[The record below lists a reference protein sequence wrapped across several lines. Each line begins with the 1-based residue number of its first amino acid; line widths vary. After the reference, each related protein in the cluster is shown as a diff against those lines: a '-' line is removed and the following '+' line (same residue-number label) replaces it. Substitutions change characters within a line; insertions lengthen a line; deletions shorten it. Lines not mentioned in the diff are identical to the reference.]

1 MPLGAR
7 SPASPPCSAASGWP
21 FARSAALSAGPTPLR
36 PGAAAARERMAEADR
51 RPAGPSGEPAE
62 QAAAAGAPEPETP
75 PPPAL
80 RWLPGDLSPR
90 GRSQSDLSSSSSRGR
105 PLRVHIS
112 GSVDGLDKA
121 SLANSDGPTAGSQT
135 PPFKRK
141 GKLSTIGKI
150 FKPWKWRKKK
160 TSDKFRE
167 TSAVLERKISTRQS
181 REELIRRGV
190 LKELPDQD
198 GDVTVNF
205 ENSNGHMIPI
215 GEESTREENVVKP
228 EEGNGSVSEKTP
240 PLEEKAEDKKEIT
253 ENHPET
259 PAAPAP
265 PPPAPAKPKPKPK
278 PKKTPVPPKGAAAG
292 ASHKGDD
299 VPPIKKNTKAPGK
312 QAPVPPPKPTSRNAT
327 REAAGSSHS
336 KKTSGPKASTSP
348 STSSTSS
355 RPKASKEI
363 VSSKTGTVGTTKGKK
378 KTGKQP
384 ASRPSSDTAT
394 PGTSDLKGDP
404 SETRAESLTP
414 EQTVP
419 GTEEQTTGKSKS
431 MVPPPPVAPP
441 PSPPA
446 PSLPPEDQ
454 CVTPSDT
461 PVVLVS
467 NGADL
472 PASAIDPSQLP
483 WTEEPANKAI
493 LHSGTGLSVNKE
505 NAKCFTTKD
514 ELGKAAPQLLIPGL
528 MEQPSESFS
537 ALEDEGQREYQAN
550 DSDSDGPILYT
561 DDDEEEDEDEDGSG
575 ESALA
580 SKIRRR
586 DTLAIKLG
594 NRPSKKELEDKNILQ
609 RTSEEERQEI
619 RQQIGT
625 KLVRRLSQ
633 RPTTEELE
641 QRNILKQKNEE
652 EEQEAK
658 MELKRRLSR
667 KLSLRPTVAELQAR
681 RILRFNEYVEV
692 TDSPD
697 YDRRAD
703 KPWARLTPADKAAI
717 RKELNEFKSTEME
730 VHEESRQFTRFHR
743 P

>member
-1 MPLGAR
+1 MAETGR
-7 SPASPPCSAASGWP
+7 SPAEPP
-21 FARSAALSAGPTPLR
+21 
-36 PGAAAARERMAEADR
+36 
-51 RPAGPSGEPAE
+51 GEPAE
-62 QAAAAGAPEPETP
+62 QVAAKTSQPEVCAPPRAP
-75 PPPAL
+75 
-80 RWLPGDLSPR
+80 RRQPGDPSPR
-90 GRSQSDLSSSSSRGR
+90 GRSQSDLSSCSSRGR

-121 SLANSDGPTAGSQT
+121 SLANSDGPAAGSQT

-141 GKLSTIGKI
+141 GKLSSIGKI

-215 GEESTREENVVKP
+215 GEESTREETVVKS
-228 EEGNGSVSEKTP
+228 EESNVSVAEKAP
-240 PLEEKAEDKKEIT
+240 PVEEKAEDKK
-253 ENHPET
+253 
-259 PAAPAP
+259 
-265 PPPAPAKPKPKPK
+265 
-278 PKKTPVPPKGAAAG
+278 
-292 ASHKGDD
+292 
-299 VPPIKKNTKAPGK
+299 
-312 QAPVPPPKPTSRNAT
+312 
-327 REAAGSSHS
+327 AGSSHS
-336 KKTSGPKASTSP
+336 KKTTGCKASASPSTP
-348 STSSTSS
+348 STSSCLRT
-355 RPKASKEI
+355 SKET
-363 VSSKTGTVGTTKGKK
+363 VASKTGTVGVAKGKK
-378 KTGKQP
+378 KTGKRP
-384 ASRPSSDTAT
+384 TARPSPDATTA
-394 PGTSDLKGDP
+394 GTSDLKGEP
-404 SETRAESLTP
+404 PETKVESVKA
-414 EQTVP
+414 EQTGP
-419 GTEEQTTGKSKS
+419 GTEEPSTGKAKS
-431 MVPPPPVAPP
+431 AVPPPPGAPP
-441 PSPPA
+441 PAPPA
-446 PSLPPEDQ
+446 PPLVEEQ
-454 CVTPSDT
+454 CLFASDT

-467 NGADL
+467 DGDDL
-472 PASAIDPSQLP
+472 PVPALDPSQLL
-483 WTEEPANKAI
+483 WTEEPANGSPV
-493 LHSGTGLSVNKE
+493 HSGTGLSVSRE
-505 NAKCFTTKD
+505 NAKCVTTKN
-514 ELGKAAPQLLIPGL
+514 ELGRAQLLAPGL
-528 MEQPSESFS
+528 LGEASESP
-537 ALEDEGQREYQAN
+537 EDEGQREYRAN
-550 DSDSDGPILYT
+550 DSDSDGPVLYT
-561 DDDEEEDEDEDGSG
+561 DDDDEEDEDEGGSG

-609 RTSEEERQEI
+609 QTSEEERQEI

>member
-1 MPLGAR
+1 MIAG
-7 SPASPPCSAASGWP
+7 
-21 FARSAALSAGPTPLR
+21 AGPATR
-36 PGAAAARERMAEADR
+36 DMGQT
-51 RPAGPSGEPAE
+51 SVS
-62 QAAAAGAPEPETP
+62 T
-75 PPPAL
+75 
-80 RWLPGDLSPR
+80 LSPQP
-90 GRSQSDLSSSSSRGR
+90 S
-105 PLRVHIS
+105 
-112 GSVDGLDKA
+112 SVDGLDKA
-121 SLANSDGPTAGSQT
+121 SIANSDGPTAGSQT

-215 GEESTREENVVKP
+215 GEESTREENVVIS
-228 EEGNGSVSEKTP
+228 EEGNGSVAEKAT
-240 PLEEKAEDKKEIT
+240 PLEEKAEDKK
-253 ENHPET
+253 
-259 PAAPAP
+259 
-265 PPPAPAKPKPKPK
+265 
-278 PKKTPVPPKGAAAG
+278 
-292 ASHKGDD
+292 
-299 VPPIKKNTKAPGK
+299 
-312 QAPVPPPKPTSRNAT
+312 
-327 REAAGSSHS
+327 AGSSHS
-336 KKTSGPKASTSP
+336 RKTTGSKASASP

-355 RPKASKEI
+355 RPKASKEA
-363 VSSKTGTVGTTKGKK
+363 VSSKTGTVGITKGKK

-384 ASRPSSDTAT
+384 TSRLSSEAT
-394 PGTSDLKGDP
+394 TSGTSDLKGEP
-404 SETRAESLTP
+404 SETRVESLTP

-419 GTEEQTTGKSKS
+419 GAEEQTTGKPKS
-431 MVPPPPVAPP
+431 SVPPPPVTPAPP
-441 PSPPA
+441 TPA
-446 PSLPPEDQ
+446 PSLPLEEQ
-454 CVTPSDT
+454 STVASDT
-461 PVVLVS
+461 PVVLIS

-472 PASAIDPSQLP
+472 PALDPGQLL
-483 WTEEPANKAI
+483 WTEEATDRTTV
-493 LHSGTGLSVNKE
+493 HSGTGISISRE
-505 NAKCFTTKD
+505 NGKCFATKD
-514 ELGKAAPQLLIPGL
+514 ELGKAAPRLLTPGL
-528 MEQPSESFS
+528 MGESS
-537 ALEDEGQREYQAN
+537 EDEGQREYQAN

-561 DDDEEEDEDEDGSG
+561 DDDDDEEDEDEDGSG

-609 RTSEEERQEI
+609 CTSEEERQEI

>member
-1 MPLGAR
+1 MGQTSVSTLP
-7 SPASPPCSAASGWP
+7 
-21 FARSAALSAGPTPLR
+21 
-36 PGAAAARERMAEADR
+36 E
-51 RPAGPSGEPAE
+51 PAG
-62 QAAAAGAPEPETP
+62 
-75 PPPAL
+75 
-80 RWLPGDLSPR
+80 
-90 GRSQSDLSSSSSRGR
+90 
-105 PLRVHIS
+105 
-112 GSVDGLDKA
+112 VDGLDKA
-121 SLANSDGPTAGSQT
+121 SIANSDGPAPGSQT

-190 LKELPDQD
+190 LKEMPEQD

-205 ENSNGHMIPI
+205 ETSNGHTIAISEETIP
-215 GEESTREENVVKP
+215 EENIVKAS
-228 EEGNGSVSEKTP
+228 GDNSTLSEKESA
-240 PLEEKAEDKKEIT
+240 LEGKKEDQ
-253 ENHPET
+253 
-259 PAAPAP
+259 
-265 PPPAPAKPKPKPK
+265 K
-278 PKKTPVPPKGAAAG
+278 
-292 ASHKGDD
+292 AS
-299 VPPIKKNTKAPGK
+299 
-312 QAPVPPPKPTSRNAT
+312 
-327 REAAGSSHS
+327 SSHA
-336 KKTSGPKASTSP
+336 KKPPVSQSSSSP
-348 STSSTSS
+348 SPLSTSSH
-355 RPKASKEI
+355 PKASKET
-363 VSSKTGTVGTTKGKK
+363 SSKSGTSGTPRGKK
-378 KTGKQP
+378 KPGKQSAP
-384 ASRPSSDTAT
+384 RTAPDGASSSPSGAAANRLEVKAEK
-394 PGTSDLKGDP
+394 PEPEETSIVI
-404 SETRAESLTP
+404 SETEDID
-414 EQTVP
+414 Q
-419 GTEEQTTGKSKS
+419 QSKLV
-431 MVPPPPVAPP
+431 VPPPPTAAPP
-441 PSPPA
+441 PPP
-446 PSLPPEDQ
+446 PPPPFPAAATQ
-454 CVTPSDT
+454 SSVSDT
-461 PVVLVS
+461 QAASDSCRAGPSIAGSDYKPLLQTEHGTDENLSSTARDNSSDARGEDTESLATREDEEEEAS
-467 NGADL
+467 NQTHAEPGEE
-472 PASAIDPSQLP
+472 AS
-483 WTEEPANKAI
+483 E
-493 LHSGTGLSVNKE
+493 
-505 NAKCFTTKD
+505 
-514 ELGKAAPQLLIPGL
+514 AAATP
-528 MEQPSESFS
+528 ESESS
-537 ALEDEGQREYQAN
+537 RESHCS

-561 DDDEEEDEDEDGSG
+561 DDDDDDDDDNGSA
-575 ESALA
+575 ESSLA

-619 RQQIGT
+619 RHQIGT

-658 MELKRRLSR
+658 REIKRKLSR

>member
-1 MPLGAR
+1 MGQT
-7 SPASPPCSAASGWP
+7 SVS
-21 FARSAALSAGPTPLR
+21 ALSPQP
-36 PGAAAARERMAEADR
+36 
-51 RPAGPSGEPAE
+51 
-62 QAAAAGAPEPETP
+62 
-75 PPPAL
+75 
-80 RWLPGDLSPR
+80 
-90 GRSQSDLSSSSSRGR
+90 
-105 PLRVHIS
+105 

-121 SLANSDGPTAGSQT
+121 SIANPDAPPAGSQT

-181 REELIRRGV
+181 REELIRRGL

-205 ENSNGHMIPI
+205 ENSNGHMIHI
-215 GEESTREENVVKP
+215 GEESTQEENVGKP
-228 EEGNGSVSEKTP
+228 EEGDGSMSEKTP
-240 PLEEKAEDKKEIT
+240 PREEKAEE
-253 ENHPET
+253 
-259 PAAPAP
+259 
-265 PPPAPAKPKPKPK
+265 
-278 PKKTPVPPKGAAAG
+278 KT
-292 ASHKGDD
+292 
-299 VPPIKKNTKAPGK
+299 
-312 QAPVPPPKPTSRNAT
+312 
-327 REAAGSSHS
+327 AGSSHQ
-336 KKTSGPKASTSP
+336 KKTTGSKASASA
-348 STSSTSS
+348 SASSTSA
-355 RPKASKEI
+355 RPKVSKE
-363 VSSKTGTVGTTKGKK
+363 SAASKTGIMGTTRGKK
-378 KTGKQP
+378 KIGKQTA
-384 ASRPSSDTAT
+384 ASRLSSDTAT
-394 PGTSDLKGDP
+394 AETSSLKGEP
-404 SETRAESLTP
+404 SDTGLESLKQETAA
-414 EQTVP
+414 
-419 GTEEQTTGKSKS
+419 GAEEQATGKSKAT
-431 MVPPPPVAPP
+431 VLPPPVAPL
-441 PSPPA
+441 PSPSALPLPLEDEGIVA
-446 PSLPPEDQ
+446 LDPSMVLIS
-454 CVTPSDT
+454 VGHTM
-461 PVVLVS
+461 PV
-467 NGADL
+467 
-472 PASAIDPSQLP
+472 SALDPSQLL
-483 WTEEPANKAI
+483 WTEEQTDRTT
-493 LHSGTGLSVNKE
+493 LYSSTDLTGSRE
-505 NAKCFTTKD
+505 HAQCFATKD
-514 ELGKAAPQLLIPGL
+514 ELGKAGQTGDS
-528 MEQPSESFS
+528 SESFS
-537 ALEDEGQREYQAN
+537 APEDETPREYQSN

-561 DDDEEEDEDEDGSG
+561 DDDEEEDDDDDGSG

-641 QRNILKQKNEE
+641 QRNILRQKNEE

-692 TDSPD
+692 TESPD

-730 VHEESRQFTRFHR
+730 VHEASRQFTRFHR

>member
-1 MPLGAR
+1 
-7 SPASPPCSAASGWP
+7 
-21 FARSAALSAGPTPLR
+21 
-36 PGAAAARERMAEADR
+36 MAEAGR
-51 RPAGPSGEPAE
+51 RSAEPPGGPAG
-62 QAAAAGAPEPETP
+62 QAVTEAPEPQEP
-75 PPPAL
+75 APPPATAL
-80 RWLPGDLSPR
+80 RRLPGDPSPR
-90 GRSQSDLSSSSSRGR
+90 GRSQSDLSSCSSRGR

-121 SLANSDGPTAGSQT
+121 SVANSDGPTAGSQT

-167 TSAVLERKISTRQS
+167 TSA
-181 REELIRRGV
+181 
-190 LKELPDQD
+190 
-198 GDVTVNF
+198 
-205 ENSNGHMIPI
+205 
-215 GEESTREENVVKP
+215 
-228 EEGNGSVSEKTP
+228 
-240 PLEEKAEDKKEIT
+240 
-253 ENHPET
+253 
-259 PAAPAP
+259 
-265 PPPAPAKPKPKPK
+265 
-278 PKKTPVPPKGAAAG
+278 
-292 ASHKGDD
+292 
-299 VPPIKKNTKAPGK
+299 
-312 QAPVPPPKPTSRNAT
+312 
-327 REAAGSSHS
+327 AGSSHS
-336 KKTSGPKASTSP
+336 KKTTGSKASASP

-355 RPKASKEI
+355 RPKASKETL
-363 VSSKTGTVGTTKGKK
+363 SSKTGTVGITKGKK

-384 ASRPSSDTAT
+384 ASRPSLDAT
-394 PGTSDLKGDP
+394 TSGTSDLKGEP
-404 SETRAESLTP
+404 SETKVESLKP

-419 GTEEQTTGKSKS
+419 GTDEQTTGKSKS
-431 MVPPPPVAPP
+431 AVPPPPVASPP
-441 PSPPA
+441 PPPT
-446 PSLPPEDQ
+446 PPLPHEEQ
-454 CVTPSDT
+454 CAFASDT

-472 PASAIDPSQLP
+472 PIPALGPSQLL
-483 WTEEPANKAI
+483 WTEEPTNRTTV
-493 LHSGTGLSVNKE
+493 LSGAGLSVSRG
-505 NAKCFTTKD
+505 NAKRFTTKD
-514 ELGKAAPQLLIPGL
+514 EPGKVAAQLLTPGL
-528 MEQPSESFS
+528 TGESSESFS
-537 ALEDEGQREYQAN
+537 APEDEGQREAQAN
-550 DSDSDGPILYT
+550 DSDSDGPVLYT
-561 DDDEEEDEDEDGSG
+561 DDDDDEEEEEDGSG

-730 VHEESRQFTRFHR
+730 VHEESRQFTRSLNHSKGLCSGFFLSLIFWAR
-743 P
+743 RQGLESFILLLKRLS

>member
-1 MPLGAR
+1 MGQTSVSTLP
-7 SPASPPCSAASGWP
+7 
-21 FARSAALSAGPTPLR
+21 
-36 PGAAAARERMAEADR
+36 E
-51 RPAGPSGEPAE
+51 PAG
-62 QAAAAGAPEPETP
+62 
-75 PPPAL
+75 
-80 RWLPGDLSPR
+80 
-90 GRSQSDLSSSSSRGR
+90 
-105 PLRVHIS
+105 
-112 GSVDGLDKA
+112 VDGLDKA
-121 SLANSDGPTAGSQT
+121 SIANSDGPAPGSQT

-190 LKELPDQD
+190 LKEMPEQD

-205 ENSNGHMIPI
+205 ETSNGHTIAI
-215 GEESTREENVVKP
+215 GEETIQEESVVKAS
-228 EEGNGSVSEKTP
+228 GDNGTLSEKASA
-240 PLEEKAEDKKEIT
+240 LEGKKEDQ
-253 ENHPET
+253 
-259 PAAPAP
+259 
-265 PPPAPAKPKPKPK
+265 K
-278 PKKTPVPPKGAAAG
+278 
-292 ASHKGDD
+292 AS
-299 VPPIKKNTKAPGK
+299 
-312 QAPVPPPKPTSRNAT
+312 
-327 REAAGSSHS
+327 SSHAKKPPVS
-336 KKTSGPKASTSP
+336 KSSSSP
-348 STSSTSS
+348 SPSSISS
-355 RPKASKEI
+355 HPKASKET
-363 VSSKTGTVGTTKGKK
+363 SSKSGTSGTPRGKK
-378 KTGKQP
+378 KPGKQSAP
-384 ASRPSSDTAT
+384 RTAPDGAASSPSGATANRLEAKAEK
-394 PGTSDLKGDP
+394 PEPEQPSIVI
-404 SETRAESLTP
+404 SETEDTDQP
-414 EQTVP
+414 
-419 GTEEQTTGKSKS
+419 SKLV
-431 MVPPPPVAPP
+431 VPPPPSAAPP
-441 PSPPA
+441 PPP
-446 PSLPPEDQ
+446 LPPPFPAAAGQPAVSSDAQDVSDSCVAGLAVPGSDTKPVLQTDDGTDESLSSMALDSGPDASGEDTKSLATKEDQ
-454 CVTPSDT
+454 EAEAADQAHSEPVEEASDT
-461 PVVLVS
+461 
-467 NGADL
+467 
-472 PASAIDPSQLP
+472 
-483 WTEEPANKAI
+483 
-493 LHSGTGLSVNKE
+493 
-505 NAKCFTTKD
+505 
-514 ELGKAAPQLLIPGL
+514 AAPP
-528 MEQPSESFS
+528 ESESS
-537 ALEDEGQREYQAN
+537 RESHSS

-561 DDDEEEDEDEDGSG
+561 DDDDDDDDDNASA
-575 ESALA
+575 ESSLA

-619 RQQIGT
+619 RHQIGT

-658 MELKRRLSR
+658 REIKRRLSR

>member
-1 MPLGAR
+1 MGQT
-7 SPASPPCSAASGWP
+7 SVS
-21 FARSAALSAGPTPLR
+21 T
-36 PGAAAARERMAEADR
+36 
-51 RPAGPSGEPAE
+51 
-62 QAAAAGAPEPETP
+62 
-75 PPPAL
+75 
-80 RWLPGDLSPR
+80 LSP
-90 GRSQSDLSSSSSRGR
+90 Q
-105 PLRVHIS
+105 P

-121 SLANSDGPTAGSQT
+121 SVANSDGPPAGSQT

-167 TSAVLERKISTRQS
+167 TSAVLERKISTRSS
-181 REELIRRGV
+181 REELIRRGL

-205 ENSNGHMIPI
+205 ENSNGHMIHI
-215 GEESTREENVVKP
+215 GEESTQEENLGKS
-228 EEGNGSVSEKTP
+228 EEGDGSVSEKTP
-240 PLEEKAEDKKEIT
+240 PREEKAEDKT
-253 ENHPET
+253 AGSSH
-259 PAAPAP
+259 
-265 PPPAPAKPKPKPK
+265 
-278 PKKTPVPPKGAAAG
+278 PKKTTGSKASASASASSTSSCPKVSKESVPSKTVIMGTTRGKKKIGKQTAASRLSSDTTTAETSSLKEEPSDTGLESLKQEAAAG
-292 ASHKGDD
+292 A
-299 VPPIKKNTKAPGK
+299 
-312 QAPVPPPKPTSRNAT
+312 
-327 REAAGSSHS
+327 
-336 KKTSGPKASTSP
+336 
-348 STSSTSS
+348 
-355 RPKASKEI
+355 
-363 VSSKTGTVGTTKGKK
+363 
-378 KTGKQP
+378 
-384 ASRPSSDTAT
+384 
-394 PGTSDLKGDP
+394 
-404 SETRAESLTP
+404 
-414 EQTVP
+414 
-419 GTEEQTTGKSKS
+419 EEQATGKSKATIL
-431 MVPPPPVAPP
+431 PHPVAPL
-441 PSPPA
+441 PSPSA
-446 PSLPPEDQ
+446 LPLPLEDQ
-454 CVTPSDT
+454 GIVALDT

-467 NGADL
+467 GVHTL
-472 PASAIDPSQLP
+472 PVSALDPSQFL
-483 WTEEPANKAI
+483 WTEEQTSRTTPYSSADLTSSREHAQ
-493 LHSGTGLSVNKE
+493 
-505 NAKCFTTKD
+505 CFATKD
-514 ELGKAAPQLLIPGL
+514 ELGKAGPQLLTPG
-528 MEQPSESFS
+528 QTGDSSESFS
-537 ALEDEGQREYQAN
+537 APEDETPREYQSN

-561 DDDEEEDEDEDGSG
+561 DDDEEEDDEDEDDDGSG

-667 KLSLRPTVAELQAR
+667 KLSLRPSVAELQAR

>member
-1 MPLGAR
+1 
-7 SPASPPCSAASGWP
+7 
-21 FARSAALSAGPTPLR
+21 
-36 PGAAAARERMAEADR
+36 
-51 RPAGPSGEPAE
+51 
-62 QAAAAGAPEPETP
+62 
-75 PPPAL
+75 
-80 RWLPGDLSPR
+80 
-90 GRSQSDLSSSSSRGR
+90 
-105 PLRVHIS
+105 
-112 GSVDGLDKA
+112 VDGLDKA
-121 SLANSDGPTAGSQT
+121 SIANSDGPTAGSQT

-215 GEESTREENVVKP
+215 GEESTREENVVRS
-228 EEGNGSVSEKTP
+228 EEGNGSVAEKGP
-240 PLEEKAEDKKEIT
+240 PLEEKAEDKKENT
-253 ENHPET
+253 ENHSET
-259 PAAPAP
+259 PATPAP
-265 PPPAPAKPKPKPK
+265 PPPALPKPKPKPK
-278 PKKTPVPPKGAAAG
+278 PKKTPAPPKGAAAG
-292 ASHKGDD
+292 ASPKGDE

-312 QAPVPPPKPTSRNAT
+312 QVPVPPPKPASRNAT

-336 KKTSGPKASTSP
+336 RKTTGSKASASP

-355 RPKASKEI
+355 RPKASKET
-363 VSSKTGTVGTTKGKK
+363 VSSKTGTVGITKGKK

-384 ASRPSSDTAT
+384 TSRLSSEAT
-394 PGTSDLKGDP
+394 TSGTSDLKGEP
-404 SETRAESLTP
+404 SEARVESLTP

-419 GTEEQTTGKSKS
+419 GAEEQTTGKPKS
-431 MVPPPPVAPP
+431 AVPPPPVTPAPP
-441 PSPPA
+441 TPA
-446 PSLPPEDQ
+446 PSLPLEEQ
-454 CVTPSDT
+454 SAVASDT
-461 PVVLVS
+461 PVVLIS

-472 PASAIDPSQLP
+472 PALDPGQLL
-483 WTEEPANKAI
+483 WTEEATDRSTV
-493 LHSGTGLSVNKE
+493 HSGTGISISRE
-505 NAKCFTTKD
+505 NGKCFTTKD
-514 ELGKAAPQLLIPGL
+514 ELGKAAPRLLTPGL
-528 MEQPSESFS
+528 MGESS
-537 ALEDEGQREYQAN
+537 EDEGQREYQAN

-561 DDDEEEDEDEDGSG
+561 DDDDDEDEDEDGSG

-609 RTSEEERQEI
+609 CTSEEERQEI

-625 KLVRRLSQ
+625 KLVRKTCHHEAVNGLLNY
-633 RPTTEELE
+633 PFFF
-641 QRNILKQKNEE
+641 ILLQ
-652 EEQEAK
+652 
-658 MELKRRLSR
+658 
-667 KLSLRPTVAELQAR
+667 LSLRPTVAELQAR

-703 KPWARLTPADKAAI
+703 KPWARLTPADKA
-717 RKELNEFKSTEME
+717 
-730 VHEESRQFTRFHR
+730 
-743 P
+743 

>member
-1 MPLGAR
+1 
-7 SPASPPCSAASGWP
+7 
-21 FARSAALSAGPTPLR
+21 
-36 PGAAAARERMAEADR
+36 
-51 RPAGPSGEPAE
+51 
-62 QAAAAGAPEPETP
+62 
-75 PPPAL
+75 
-80 RWLPGDLSPR
+80 
-90 GRSQSDLSSSSSRGR
+90 
-105 PLRVHIS
+105 
-112 GSVDGLDKA
+112 DGLDKA
-121 SLANSDGPTAGSQT
+121 SIANSDGPAPGSQT

-190 LKELPDQD
+190 LKEMPEQD
-198 GDVTVNF
+198 GDVTVSF
-205 ENSNGHMIPI
+205 ETSNGHTIAI
-215 GEESTREENVVKP
+215 GEETIQEENVVKAS
-228 EEGNGSVSEKTP
+228 GDNDTLSEKASALEGKKEDQKESTIDHCPEIPASHAP
-240 PLEEKAEDKKEIT
+240 PL
-253 ENHPET
+253 
-259 PAAPAP
+259 
-265 PPPAPAKPKPKPK
+265 PKPKPK
-278 PKKTPVPPKGAAAG
+278 SKKAPLPPKNAIAASATT
-292 ASHKGDD
+292 SHKSNEA
-299 VPPIKKNTKAPGK
+299 PHAKKKGKAPAK
-312 QAPVPPPKPTSRNAT
+312 QPPLPPPKPTSHSAN
-327 REAAGSSHS
+327 REAASSSHAKKPPVS
-336 KKTSGPKASTSP
+336 KSSSSP
-348 STSSTSS
+348 SPSSASS
-355 RPKASKEI
+355 HPKASKETP
-363 VSSKTGTVGTTKGKK
+363 SKLGTSGTPRGKK
-378 KTGKQP
+378 KPGKQSAP
-384 ASRPSSDTAT
+384 RTAPDGAASSPSGATANR
-394 PGTSDLKGDP
+394 LEAK
-404 SETRAESLTP
+404 AEKHEP
-414 EQTVP
+414 EQPSIVISEMEDADQP
-419 GTEEQTTGKSKS
+419 SKLV
-431 MVPPPPVAPP
+431 VPPPPTAAPP
-441 PSPPA
+441 PPP
-446 PSLPPEDQ
+446 LPPPFAAAAGQLAVSSDAQDVSDGCAAVPAGTGSDTKPLLQAERGTDESLSSTTLDSGPDAGGEDTESLATKEDQ
-454 CVTPSDT
+454 EAEAPGQARSELVEEASDA
-461 PVVLVS
+461 
-467 NGADL
+467 G
-472 PASAIDPSQLP
+472 
-483 WTEEPANKAI
+483 
-493 LHSGTGLSVNKE
+493 
-505 NAKCFTTKD
+505 
-514 ELGKAAPQLLIPGL
+514 AAP
-528 MEQPSESFS
+528 ESESS
-537 ALEDEGQREYQAN
+537 RESHSS

-561 DDDEEEDEDEDGSG
+561 DDDEDDDDDDNA
-575 ESALA
+575 SAENSLA

-619 RQQIGT
+619 RHQIGT

-658 MELKRRLSR
+658 REIKRRLSR

>member
-1 MPLGAR
+1 
-7 SPASPPCSAASGWP
+7 
-21 FARSAALSAGPTPLR
+21 
-36 PGAAAARERMAEADR
+36 MAEASESPEMSPDQ
-51 RPAGPSGEPAE
+51 PAGQEAV
-62 QAAAAGAPEPETP
+62 AAVDLDPEPEAPGP
-75 PPPAL
+75 PAPAL
-80 RWLPGDLSPR
+80 RWLPGDPSPR
-90 GRSQSDLSSSSSRGR
+90 GRSQSDLSSASSRGR

-121 SLANSDGPTAGSQT
+121 SIANSDGPPAGSQT

-181 REELIRRGV
+181 REELIRRGL

-205 ENSNGHMIPI
+205 ENSNGHMIHI
-215 GEESTREENVVKP
+215 GEESTQEENVGKP
-228 EEGNGSVSEKTP
+228 EEGNGSVCEKTP
-240 PLEEKAEDKKEIT
+240 PREEKAEDKK
-253 ENHPET
+253 
-259 PAAPAP
+259 
-265 PPPAPAKPKPKPK
+265 
-278 PKKTPVPPKGAAAG
+278 V
-292 ASHKGDD
+292 AS
-299 VPPIKKNTKAPGK
+299 
-312 QAPVPPPKPTSRNAT
+312 R
-327 REAAGSSHS
+327 AGSSHP
-336 KKTSGPKASTSP
+336 KKTAGSKASASA
-348 STSSTSS
+348 SASSTSS
-355 RPKASKEI
+355 RPKVSKES
-363 VSSKTGTVGTTKGKK
+363 VASKTGIVGTTRGKK
-378 KTGKQP
+378 KIGKQP
-384 ASRPSSDTAT
+384 TASLLSSDTTTAD
-394 PGTSDLKGDP
+394 TSSLKEEP
-404 SETRAESLTP
+404 SDTGIESLKQEETDA
-414 EQTVP
+414 
-419 GTEEQTTGKSKS
+419 GAEEQATGKSKAT
-431 MVPPPPVAPP
+431 VPSSPVAPL

-446 PSLPPEDQ
+446 LPLPLEDQ
-454 CVTPSDT
+454 GIVALDNPTVLASDGPT
-461 PVVLVS
+461 LPV
-467 NGADL
+467 
-472 PASAIDPSQLP
+472 SALDPSQLLR
-483 WTEEPANKAI
+483 TEEQANRSAD
-493 LHSGTGLSVNKE
+493 LSDSREHAQGL
-505 NAKCFTTKD
+505 ATKD
-514 ELGKAAPQLLIPGL
+514 ELGKAGPQLLTPGE
-528 MEQPSESFS
+528 MGESSESFS
-537 ALEDEGQREYQAN
+537 APDDEAPRDYQAN

-561 DDDEEEDEDEDGSG
+561 DDDEEEDDDDGSG

-703 KPWARLTPADKAAI
+703 KPWARLTPADKATI

-730 VHEESRQFTRFHR
+730 VHEESRQFTRYFSSDCKVSH
-743 P
+743 

>member
-1 MPLGAR
+1 MAD
-7 SPASPPCSAASGWP
+7 
-21 FARSAALSAGPTPLR
+21 AGRR
-36 PGAAAARERMAEADR
+36 PSELPGE
-51 RPAGPSGEPAE
+51 PAGPE
-62 QAAAAGAPEPETP
+62 AAGARKSEAPA
-75 PPPAL
+75 PPPAV
-80 RWLPGDLSPR
+80 RGLPGDPSPR
-90 GRSQSDLSSSSSRGR
+90 GRSQSDLSSCSSRGR

-121 SLANSDGPTAGSQT
+121 SIANSDGPTAGSQT

-215 GEESTREENVVKP
+215 GEEPTREENVVKS
-228 EEGNGSVSEKTP
+228 EEGNGSVAEKAP
-240 PLEEKAEDKKEIT
+240 PLEEKAEDKK
-253 ENHPET
+253 
-259 PAAPAP
+259 
-265 PPPAPAKPKPKPK
+265 
-278 PKKTPVPPKGAAAG
+278 
-292 ASHKGDD
+292 
-299 VPPIKKNTKAPGK
+299 
-312 QAPVPPPKPTSRNAT
+312 
-327 REAAGSSHS
+327 AGSSHS
-336 KKTSGPKASTSP
+336 KKPTGSKASASP

-355 RPKASKEI
+355 RPKASKET

-378 KTGKQP
+378 KPGKQL
-384 ASRPSSDTAT
+384 SRPSSEATAS
-394 PGTSDLKGDP
+394 GVSDLKGEP
-404 SETRAESLTP
+404 PGTSVQSLKP
-414 EQTVP
+414 EQTIP
-419 GTEEQTTGKSKS
+419 GAEEQTAGKSKS
-431 MVPPPPVAPP
+431 AVPLLPGAPP
-441 PSPPA
+441 PA
-446 PSLPPEDQ
+446 PLPPEEQ
-454 CVTPSDT
+454 YMVASNTPI
-461 PVVLVS
+461 VLVS
-467 NGADL
+467 NGTDL
-472 PASAIDPSQLP
+472 PIPALDPGHPL
-483 WTEEPANKAI
+483 WTEEPTSRTTV
-493 LHSGTGLSVNKE
+493 HSSTGLSVSRE
-505 NAKCFTTKD
+505 SAQCFTTKD
-514 ELGKAAPQLLIPGL
+514 EPGKAVPQQLSPGL
-528 MEQPSESFS
+528 MGEPSGSIS
-537 ALEDEGQREYQAN
+537 TPQDTSPREYQAN
-550 DSDSDGPILYT
+550 DSDSDGPVLYT
-561 DDDEEEDEDEDGSG
+561 DDDDDEEDDDEDGNG

-633 RPTTEELE
+633 RPTSEELE

>member
-1 MPLGAR
+1 MGQT
-7 SPASPPCSAASGWP
+7 SVST
-21 FARSAALSAGPTPLR
+21 LS
-36 PGAAAARERMAEADR
+36 E
-51 RPAGPSGEPAE
+51 PAG
-62 QAAAAGAPEPETP
+62 
-75 PPPAL
+75 
-80 RWLPGDLSPR
+80 
-90 GRSQSDLSSSSSRGR
+90 
-105 PLRVHIS
+105 
-112 GSVDGLDKA
+112 VDGLDKA
-121 SLANSDGPTAGSQT
+121 SIANSDGPAPGSQT

-190 LKELPDQD
+190 LKEMPEQD

-205 ENSNGHMIPI
+205 ETSNGHTIAI
-215 GEESTREENVVKP
+215 GEEAIQEENVIKASGDNGTLSERASVL
-228 EEGNGSVSEKTP
+228 EGKKEDQKASSSHAKKASVSK
-240 PLEEKAEDKKEIT
+240 
-253 ENHPET
+253 
-259 PAAPAP
+259 
-265 PPPAPAKPKPKPK
+265 
-278 PKKTPVPPKGAAAG
+278 
-292 ASHKGDD
+292 
-299 VPPIKKNTKAPGK
+299 
-312 QAPVPPPKPTSRNAT
+312 
-327 REAAGSSHS
+327 SSS
-336 KKTSGPKASTSP
+336 SP
-348 STSSTSS
+348 SPSSTSS
-355 RPKASKEI
+355 HPKASKES
-363 VSSKTGTVGTTKGKK
+363 SSKSGTSGTPRGKK
-378 KTGKQP
+378 KPGKQSAP
-384 ASRPSSDTAT
+384 RTAPDGAASSPSGAIANRLEVKAEKPEPEQPSIVI
-394 PGTSDLKGDP
+394 
-404 SETRAESLTP
+404 SETEDVDQL
-414 EQTVP
+414 
-419 GTEEQTTGKSKS
+419 SKLV
-431 MVPPPPVAPP
+431 VPPPPTAAPP
-441 PSPPA
+441 PPP
-446 PSLPPEDQ
+446 LPPPFPAAAAQPTVSSDAQAVSGSCAAELAVPRSDTQPLLQTEHGTDESLSCTALDSNQDASGEDATSLANEDQ
-454 CVTPSDT
+454 EAEAPDQAHSEPVEEASDT
-461 PVVLVS
+461 
-467 NGADL
+467 
-472 PASAIDPSQLP
+472 
-483 WTEEPANKAI
+483 
-493 LHSGTGLSVNKE
+493 
-505 NAKCFTTKD
+505 
-514 ELGKAAPQLLIPGL
+514 AAPP
-528 MEQPSESFS
+528 ESESS
-537 ALEDEGQREYQAN
+537 RDSHSS

-561 DDDEEEDEDEDGSG
+561 DDDDDDDDNASA
-575 ESALA
+575 ESSLA

-619 RQQIGT
+619 RHQIGT

-658 MELKRRLSR
+658 REIKRRLSR

>member
-1 MPLGAR
+1 
-7 SPASPPCSAASGWP
+7 
-21 FARSAALSAGPTPLR
+21 
-36 PGAAAARERMAEADR
+36 MAEAGKR
-51 RPAGPSGEPAE
+51 SAEPPGGPAG
-62 QAAAAGAPEPETP
+62 QAAAEAPEPQEP
-75 PPPAL
+75 APPPATAL
-80 RWLPGDLSPR
+80 RRLPGDPSPR
-90 GRSQSDLSSSSSRGR
+90 GRSQSDLSSCSSRGR

-121 SLANSDGPTAGSQT
+121 SIANSDGPTAGSQT

-215 GEESTREENVVKP
+215 GEESTREENVVKS
-228 EEGNGSVSEKTP
+228 EEGNGSVAEKAP
-240 PLEEKAEDKKEIT
+240 LLEEKAEDKK
-253 ENHPET
+253 
-259 PAAPAP
+259 
-265 PPPAPAKPKPKPK
+265 
-278 PKKTPVPPKGAAAG
+278 
-292 ASHKGDD
+292 
-299 VPPIKKNTKAPGK
+299 
-312 QAPVPPPKPTSRNAT
+312 
-327 REAAGSSHS
+327 AGSSHS
-336 KKTSGPKASTSP
+336 KKTTGSKASASP

-355 RPKASKEI
+355 RPKASKETL
-363 VSSKTGTVGTTKGKK
+363 SSKTGTVGITKGKK

-384 ASRPSSDTAT
+384 TSRPSADAT
-394 PGTSDLKGDP
+394 PSGTSDIKGEP
-404 SETRAESLTP
+404 SETRVESLKP

-419 GTEEQTTGKSKS
+419 GTDEQTSGKSQS
-431 MVPPPPVAPP
+431 AVPPPALALPPPLPAPP
-441 PSPPA
+441 
-446 PSLPPEDQ
+446 LPQEEQ
-454 CVTPSDT
+454 CSVASDT

-467 NGADL
+467 NGADAPV
-472 PASAIDPSQLP
+472 PALDPSQLP
-483 WTEEPANKAI
+483 WTEEPANRTTV
-493 LHSGTGLSVNKE
+493 LSGTGLSVSRE

-514 ELGKAAPQLLIPGL
+514 EPGKVTPQLLTPGL
-528 MEQPSESFS
+528 MGESSESFS
-537 ALEDEGQREYQAN
+537 APEDEGQREYQAN
-550 DSDSDGPILYT
+550 DSDSDGPVLYT
-561 DDDEEEDEDEDGSG
+561 DDDDDEEDEDEDGSG

-730 VHEESRQFTRFHR
+730 VHEESRQFTR
-743 P
+743 

>member
-1 MPLGAR
+1 MGQTSVSTLAH
-7 SPASPPCSAASGWP
+7 
-21 FARSAALSAGPTPLR
+21 
-36 PGAAAARERMAEADR
+36 
-51 RPAGPSGEPAE
+51 
-62 QAAAAGAPEPETP
+62 Q
-75 PPPAL
+75 PPA
-80 RWLPGDLSPR
+80 
-90 GRSQSDLSSSSSRGR
+90 
-105 PLRVHIS
+105 
-112 GSVDGLDKA
+112 VDGLDKA
-121 SLANSDGPTAGSQT
+121 SIANSDGPTTGSQT

-167 TSAVLERKISTRQS
+167 TSA
-181 REELIRRGV
+181 
-190 LKELPDQD
+190 D

-205 ENSNGHMIPI
+205 ENSNGHMISI
-215 GEESTREENVVKP
+215 GEETIQEENVVKS
-228 EEGNGSVSEKTP
+228 EEGNGSVSAKATS
-240 PLEEKAEDKKEIT
+240 LEEKTEDKKENP
-253 ENHPET
+253 ENCSET
-259 PAAPAP
+259 STLPVPGP
-265 PPPAPAKPKPKPK
+265 PPPKPKPK
-278 PKKTPVPPKGAAAG
+278 SKPKKTTAPPKGTTAVG
-292 ASHKGDD
+292 SHKGDEAPA
-299 VPPIKKNTKAPGK
+299 VKKNAKAPSK
-312 QAPVPPPKPTSRNAT
+312 QPPVPPPKPTSRNVN
-327 REAAGSSHS
+327 REAASSSHL
-336 KKTSGPKASTSP
+336 KKASVSKSASSP
-348 STSSTSS
+348 STSSSSS
-355 RPKASKEI
+355 RPKAAKEPA
-363 VSSKTGTVGTTKGKK
+363 SSKTGIAGTTRGKK
-378 KTGKQP
+378 KTGKQSATRTP
-384 ASRPSSDTAT
+384 TDGATSGLANTSGDHLDTKEEK
-394 PGTSDLKGDP
+394 LK
-404 SETRAESLTP
+404 L
-414 EQTVP
+414 EQTLP
-419 GTEEQTTGKSKS
+419 TSEEQNSDDQQS
-431 MVPPPPVAPP
+431 QPVVPPPPTAPP
-441 PSPPA
+441 PP
-446 PSLPPEDQ
+446 LPPPPPTLPLSHTSQ
-454 CVTPSDT
+454 CALSSDT
-461 PVVLVS
+461 PVVTINS
-467 NGADL
+467 GGGPPSSDL
-472 PASAIDPSQLP
+472 DSTHPL
-483 WTEEPANKAI
+483 WTEEPTNKTTAP
-493 LHSGTGLSVNKE
+493 SDPGLDVSRERV
-505 NAKCFTTKD
+505 KCLNSLTTKE
-514 ELGKAAPQLLIPGL
+514 ELVKETPCLVIPVL
-528 MEQPSESFS
+528 MGETFNTSRAEGHRES
-537 ALEDEGQREYQAN
+537 QIN

-561 DDDEEEDEDEDGSG
+561 DDEDDDDEDDTSG
-575 ESALA
+575 ESTLA

-692 TDSPD
+692 SDSPD

>member
-1 MPLGAR
+1 MGQT
-7 SPASPPCSAASGWP
+7 SVST
-21 FARSAALSAGPTPLR
+21 LS
-36 PGAAAARERMAEADR
+36 
-51 RPAGPSGEPAE
+51 E
-62 QAAAAGAPEPETP
+62 QA
-75 PPPAL
+75 
-80 RWLPGDLSPR
+80 
-90 GRSQSDLSSSSSRGR
+90 
-105 PLRVHIS
+105 
-112 GSVDGLDKA
+112 SVDGLDKA
-121 SLANSDGPTAGSQT
+121 SIANSDGPAPGSQT

-190 LKELPDQD
+190 LKEMPEPD

-205 ENSNGHMIPI
+205 ETSNGHTIAI
-215 GEESTREENVVKP
+215 GEEIVQEENVVKSP
-228 EEGNGSVSEKTP
+228 EDNGSISEKIPT
-240 PLEEKAEDKKEIT
+240 LEGQKEDKKASSSHGKKIQ
-253 ENHPET
+253 
-259 PAAPAP
+259 ASKLSSSPAP
-265 PPPAPAKPKPKPK
+265 
-278 PKKTPVPPKGAAAG
+278 
-292 ASHKGDD
+292 
-299 VPPIKKNTKAPGK
+299 
-312 QAPVPPPKPTSRNAT
+312 
-327 REAAGSSHS
+327 
-336 KKTSGPKASTSP
+336 
-348 STSSTSS
+348 SSTSS
-355 RPKASKEI
+355 HPKASKETI
-363 VSSKTGTVGTTKGKK
+363 SSKTGTSGTAKGKK
-378 KTGKQP
+378 KPTKQSGPRTGPDGAVSSTSNVAVNNLETKVENSVPKQLSFIISE
-384 ASRPSSDTAT
+384 AEDT
-394 PGTSDLKGDP
+394 DQQIKLI
-404 SETRAESLTP
+404 
-414 EQTVP
+414 
-419 GTEEQTTGKSKS
+419 
-431 MVPPPPVAPP
+431 VPPPPTTAPP
-441 PSPPA
+441 PP
-446 PSLPPEDQ
+446 PSLPTLASQSTVSSDMQDIP
-454 CVTPSDT
+454 VSPS
-461 PVVLVS
+461 
-467 NGADL
+467 
-472 PASAIDPSQLP
+472 
-483 WTEEPANKAI
+483 
-493 LHSGTGLSVNKE
+493 TGLSVPGSDANHLLQTECETENENVSRTALDNSLHVSEDAQSSVTQEDQKEETPNLASAEPPEEPSENVAPPESDSSKE
-505 NAKCFTTKD
+505 NHT
-514 ELGKAAPQLLIPGL
+514 
-528 MEQPSESFS
+528 S
-537 ALEDEGQREYQAN
+537 

-561 DDDEEEDEDEDGSG
+561 DDDDDDDDNASA
-575 ESALA
+575 ESSLA

-619 RQQIGT
+619 RHQIGT

-652 EEQEAK
+652 EEQEARR
-658 MELKRRLSR
+658 ELKRRLSR